1 MLRPS
6 RRCRAIRAL
15 SILAVGS
22 TIAPAQQTFVVNAA
36 GGPGVNFLDV
46 PSAVA
51 AASDGDTILVFTGP
65 QGQGLASFATSKG
78 LTIVGVGGNVP
89 VELVPWPGM
98 TTIDITNLP
107 AGRAFRM
114 VGFAELQW
122 APFRITV
129 ASCDGSVHLEDI
141 VGYNSTLSGTDIW
154 ITDSASVTLRDCSV
168 VGAPAVWVDTSTVS
182 IVSSQLIGNPCL
194 TATDAVV
201 DIVQPLFTPW
211 WTNAAIHATNT
222 TLRVAGDVGGSIP
235 TGAHPQYPQPTVLAS
250 GGSVTLDPAVRYL
263 PAGPS
268 ASGATVVSI
277 ARVPASWTLQDA
289 VAGATLSIRSTA
301 APGAAVFQAI
311 GSPGVL
317 AATPLGLLGIDAA
330 LPFAFFAPV
339 VVSPTAST
347 SFALPIPAAIPR
359 GFAVATQAVVLDQ
372 GALLLAAATT
382 FVVQ

>member
-1 MLRPS
+1 MHFPS
-6 RRCRAIRAL
+6 RRFRALPAL
-15 SILAVGS
+15 SILVAASSIVE
-22 TIAPAQQTFVVNAA
+22 AQQTWVVNAG
-36 GGPGVNFLDV
+36 GGPGVSFPDV

-65 QGQGLASFATSKG
+65 QGQGLTSFATSKG
-78 LTIVGVGGNVP
+78 LTIVGVGGSVP
-89 VELVPWPGM
+89 IEPVPWPGM
-98 TTIDITNLP
+98 TMIDIANLP
-107 AGRAFRM
+107 AGRMFRM
-114 VGFAELQW
+114 VGFSELQW

-129 ASCDGSVHLEDI
+129 SGCDGGVHLEDI
-141 VGYNSTLSGTDIW
+141 VGYNSILSGTDIW
-154 ITDSASVTLRDCSV
+154 ITDSASVTLRDV
-168 VGAPAVWVDTSTVS
+168 YAVGAPAVWIDTSTVS
-182 IVSSQLIGNPCL
+182 IVSSQLIGQPCL

-211 WTNAAIHATNT
+211 WLTAAIHATNT

-268 ASGATVVSI
+268 VSGAAAVSI

-301 APGAAVFQAI
+301 APGAVVFQAL
-311 GSPGVL
+311 GSPGLL

-330 LPFAFFAPV
+330 LPYAFFAPALV
-339 VVSPTAST
+339 PATAST

-359 GFAVATQAVVLDQ
+359 GFAAATQAVVFDQ
-372 GALLLAAATT
+372 GALLLGASTT